1 MFLDFAREVNAAL
14 DACGFPLCKGEIM
27 ARNPKWCLTLDEW
40 RAVFAGWICSPQP
53 AAAGNAA
60 FRCAMVENALSARPP
75 LGLLHDFTTDDSKAF
90 PGTLDL
96 KGNGARPFVDGARAL
111 ALAHRLPATSTAARG
126 LARMA
131 ARPAKTSMDKFKTF
145 LITQQ
150 EKGVKYAYTE
160 MALDDLDPGE
170 VVIRVAY
177 SDVNYKDA
185 LAATGK
191 GRILM
196 RPSCVGGIDLA
207 GTVVSSTDA
216 RFAKGDAVLAV
227 GHELGVKHHGG
238 YAEYARIPASWAV
251 KLPKG
256 MTLWEAM
263 AFGTAG
269 YTAGLAIVKMEHNGL
284 HPGGGPVIVDG
295 ATGGVGSIAIA
306 ALSKLGY
313 HVVALT
319 GKEHETDWL
328 KKIGAKE
335 VKLRKELDLAKI
347 RPLDKASW
355 QGAID
360 NLGGEV
366 LAWMASTMKFNGVIA
381 SIGLAAGFGLN
392 TTVMPFILRGV
403 SLLGINSTD
412 APGPELERQIWAR
425 LGGDMKPAGLKEMA
439 RTIAFADLPKVF
451 DDFINAKVTGRIV
464 VDLNP

>member
-1 MFLDFAREVNAAL
+1 ME
-14 DACGFPLCKGEIM
+14 DAMQPFK
-27 ARNPKWCLTLDEW
+27 AFKLDEVDRKI
-40 RAVFAGWICSPQP
+40 RAG
-53 AAAGNAA
+53 
-60 FRCAMVENALSARPP
+60 
-75 LGLLHDFTTDDSKAF
+75 
-90 PGTLDL
+90 
-96 KGNGARPFVDGARAL
+96 FVD
-111 ALAHRLPATSTAARG
+111 
-126 LARMA
+126 M
-131 ARPAKTSMDKFKTF
+131 K
-145 LITQQ
+145 
-150 EKGVKYAYTE
+150 
-160 MALDDLDPGE
+160 LDDLDPGE
-170 VVIRVAY
+170 VVVRVAY

-191 GRILM
+191 GRILL
-196 RPSCVGGIDLA
+196 RPSCIGGIDLS
-207 GTVVSSTDA
+207 GTVVSSSDP

-238 YAEYARIPASWAV
+238 YSEYARIPANWAV

-269 YTAGLAIVKMEHNGL
+269 YTAGLAVVKMEHNGL
-284 HPGGGPVIVDG
+284 HPAGGPVVVDG

-306 ALSKLGY
+306 ALSGLGY

-319 GKEHETDWL
+319 GKEHEADWL
-328 KKIGAKE
+328 KKIGAGE
-335 VKLRKELDLAKI
+335 VKLRKEIDLTKI
-347 RPLDKASW
+347 KPLDKATW

-366 LAWMASTMKFNGVIA
+366 LAWMASTMKLNGVIA

-412 APGPELERQIWAR
+412 APSPELERQVWAR
-425 LGGDMKPAGLKEMA
+425 LGGDMKPAGLKDMA

-464 VDLNP
+464 VDLSA

>member
-1 MFLDFAREVNAAL
+1 ME
-14 DACGFPLCKGEIM
+14 
-27 ARNPKWCLTLDEW
+27 
-40 RAVFAGWICSPQP
+40 
-53 AAAGNAA
+53 
-60 FRCAMVENALSARPP
+60 
-75 LGLLHDFTTDDSKAF
+75 
-90 PGTLDL
+90 
-96 KGNGARPFVDGARAL
+96 
-111 ALAHRLPATSTAARG
+111 
-126 LARMA
+126 
-131 ARPAKTSMDKFKTF
+131 KFKAF

-150 EKGVKYAYTE
+150 DKGVKCAYTD
-160 MALDDLDPGE
+160 MALEDLDPGE

-191 GRILM
+191 GRILL

-207 GTVVSSTDA
+207 GTVVSSSDA
-216 RFAKGDAVLAV
+216 RLAKGDAVLAV
-227 GHELGVKHHGG
+227 GHDLGVKHHGG
-238 YAEYARIPASWAV
+238 YAEYARIPANWAV
-251 KLPKG
+251 KLPRG

-306 ALSKLGY
+306 VLAKLGY

-319 GKEHETDWL
+319 GKEHEAGWL
-328 KKIGAKE
+328 KNLGAKE
-335 VKLRKELDLAKI
+335 VKFRKELDLAKI
-347 RPLDKASW
+347 RPLDKATW
-355 QGAID
+355 QGAVD

-366 LAWMASTMKFNGVIA
+366 LAWMASTMKVNGVIA
-381 SIGLAAGFGLN
+381 SIGLAAGFGLA

-412 APGPELERQIWAR
+412 APGAGLERRVWER
-425 LGGDMKPAGLKEMA
+425 LGSDMKPAGLKDMA
-439 RTIAFADLPKVF
+439 RTIAFPDLPKVF